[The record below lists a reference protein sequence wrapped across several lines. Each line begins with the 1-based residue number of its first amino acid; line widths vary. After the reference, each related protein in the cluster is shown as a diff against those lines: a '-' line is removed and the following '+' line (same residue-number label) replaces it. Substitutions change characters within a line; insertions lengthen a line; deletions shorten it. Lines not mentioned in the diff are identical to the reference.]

1 VTPGTRRFV
10 AVRARSRGGV
20 LDRLVDRVDGV
31 FDTFNLPPY
40 YEERE
45 LHCTMCSYPT
55 TAGLALAAAA
65 VATTSHHLVSPADV
79 SVVSSE
85 QATVSSSSSSSSSL
99 LLLPSSSSLAP
110 LTATLQPKSSVA
122 PAVGAMPNGDLG
134 QTVLSISDEIAAHD
148 EAIEATNQP
157 ACRLG
162 PTDPD
167 VPSESDVSELS
178 KVFRDACDDLAV
190 DTDVRVTAVRWITGD
205 KAVKI
210 SLT

>member
-1 VTPGTRRFV
+1 
-10 AVRARSRGGV
+10 
-20 LDRLVDRVDGV
+20 
-31 FDTFNLPPY
+31 
-40 YEERE
+40 
-45 LHCTMCSYPT
+45 
-55 TAGLALAAAA
+55 
-65 VATTSHHLVSPADV
+65 
-79 SVVSSE
+79 
-85 QATVSSSSSSSSSL
+85 
-99 LLLPSSSSLAP
+99 
-110 LTATLQPKSSVA
+110 
-122 PAVGAMPNGDLG
+122 MPNRDFG
-134 QTVLSISDEIAAHD
+134 QTALSISDEIAAHD